1 MESTTGEKIYLIDS
15 FIDKETEEIKS
26 LMVYPTFDN
35 NYLFDAN
42 QYMVI
47 KYNPVLS
54 GYKYVTQESISNSIG
69 GKFPIIRINGDTKY
83 RQFNLSGVL
92 TFNSDYS
99 NLAYKSSFDSK
110 NNNMQQWIKNDSNTL
125 LFDIPTFLNIFSED
139 MIETIKNSPS
149 FLEKKYRDIAID
161 FLTNQKPKIFKG
173 AEEDMM
179 IVYLSN
185 VSFTPNKQLGREI
198 WDFSC
203 TVTEFCEYNNENL
216 QRYNL
221 LKSSDV
227 LGTLI
232 TQRVLAY
239 ALKMS
244 RKAVPA
250 VDENGNEVIVMT
262 DYIALEDM
270 IDNIPVLKAFWRDIN
285 KDTVTVDDL

>member
-1 MESTTGEKIYLIDS
+1 
-15 FIDKETEEIKS
+15 
-26 LMVYPTFDN
+26 
-35 NYLFDAN
+35 
-42 QYMVI
+42 
-47 KYNPVLS
+47 
-54 GYKYVTQESISNSIG
+54 
-69 GKFPIIRINGDTKY
+69 
-83 RQFNLSGVL
+83 
-92 TFNSDYS
+92 
-99 NLAYKSSFDSK
+99 
-110 NNNMQQWIKNDSNTL
+110 MQQWIKNDSNTL